1 VDGAIGRRRRRWGGA
16 GAALA
21 AAAVLAACARAP
33 QRQPSKASGGATP
46 GARRVEGRGGAL
58 DESGRIV
65 RVALAVGARTARLAA
80 TSEWRLYTEGGEVL
94 ARVPDGAEWTV
105 EREGPRL
112 RAVAADGR
120 ATAWREGP
128 LIARS
133 VSLGGLL
140 AHGGKRYR
148 GELWA
153 HAADGAVTV
162 VNRLPVEAYL
172 RGVVPLELNLFGPGE
187 TAALEAQAVAARS
200 YTYSRL
206 AEFQPRAAAV
216 RQAARPFD
224 LRATVNDQVYGG
236 ADVERRESD
245 RAVRTTEG
253 LVLRYEG
260 SVVSAPYHSACG
272 GSTAEPQELWQS
284 PAEPYL
290 RRVSDRIPGTADR
303 HYCDAAPRFRW
314 TREYDAVTLDAV
326 LARYLRA
333 YARGRG
339 TTPDGARDGPV
350 GAARALAVESRTP
363 SGRAATLAVTT
374 DAGRFTLHG
383 NDIRF
388 ALRSAGGEILASTY
402 FSVDAA
408 AAGDGRLARVT
419 LRGHG
424 NGHGVGMC
432 QWGAVGRARA
442 GHDFRTI
449 LRAYFPGTAV
459 EPAE

>member
-1 VDGAIGRRRRRWGGA
+1 LVADAAGA

-21 AAAVLAACARAP
+21 RPRPGRMRARTAHAAAV
-33 QRQPSKASGGATP
+33 QASGGATP
-46 GARRVEGRGGAL
+46 GARRVEGRARAL

-80 TSEWRLYTEGGEVL
+80 TGEWRLYTEGGEVL

-105 EREGPRL
+105 EREGPRC
-112 RAVAADGR
+112 
-120 ATAWREGP
+120 GP
-128 LIARS
+128 SPRTPRDRLARGPVDRRS
-133 VSLGGLL
+133 VSVGGLL

-172 RGVVPLELNLFGPGE
+172 RGVVPLELNLFGPGRRRRWRRRRWRRGA
-187 TAALEAQAVAARS
+187 TRTRAWPS
-200 YTYSRL
+200 
-206 AEFQPRAAAV
+206 FQPRAAAV

-363 SGRAATLAVTT
+363 SGRAATLA
-374 DAGRFTLHG
+374 
-383 NDIRF
+383 
-388 ALRSAGGEILASTY
+388 
-402 FSVDAA
+402 
-408 AAGDGRLARVT
+408 
-419 LRGHG
+419 
-424 NGHGVGMC
+424 
-432 QWGAVGRARA
+432 
-442 GHDFRTI
+442 
-449 LRAYFPGTAV
+449 
-459 EPAE
+459 